1 MEVGE
6 LPGRVMIKP
15 WSREEEGEK
24 RGGGGEGRGEEV
36 ENRRE
41 EGEEEEEGGV
51 KVRSKLT
58 RTHGLTIRFEW
69 LLNVLL
75 IGPLFLSQF
84 IPL

>member
-15 WSREEEGEK
+15 WSREKEGEK
-24 RGGGGEGRGEEV
+24 RGGKGRGGGGQE
-36 ENRRE
+36 RE
-41 EGEEEEEGGV
+41 EGEEGEEGGV